1 MKFNR
6 LLSLVLSLVM
16 VFSMSVDVFAAI
28 NVNTGTEVV
37 QVETSADQ
45 FFNVTFASDKYEPNA
60 EEVYY
65 MHMGQDLAIWRHSG
79 DMNKSEAGSQ
89 NWNTPWGYK
98 SDRWVQE
105 LMRGDDKGI
114 LLTLN
119 QQIPWEVRHFLE
131 NGGTWEDIKITFQ
144 CIDRYGTPVNH
155 EQVFK
160 NGKVDGWLKWG
171 SEIQLSFYP
180 LFHTDTKNY
189 IYNGNTV
196 KLNRG
201 MYPYS
206 FTMFS
211 MWSSKRQYGATRIW
225 DSTFGEP
232 DIYTQDGYKPL
243 QYTDILSNSGDI
255 ASGYYKNVQYSEG
268 AKTETGHKSEPGISG
283 DVAGIG
289 LGTFSSGGAT
299 GLGFNF
305 PVRVTFEINPVE
317 DKGNQMY
324 LSEYSIVSMSD
335 NAEPDE
341 LTTHAALQAYS
352 NKAQLTDFV
361 GGKDAYDA
369 LAKVAI
375 LKALGSEYAGVDDKT
390 LQLFVDNTYTAD
402 LLCTLMDMSTA
413 GEIKEVIQE
422 EGTEGFISSNS
433 VSKMFDKIDKD
444 FIDKF
449 REKIPYAK

>member
-6 LLSLVLSLVM
+6 LVSLALSLVM
-16 VFSMSVDVFAAI
+16 ILSMSVDVFAAI
-28 NVNTGTEVV
+28 NVNIDGENVI

-45 FFNVTFASDKYEPNA
+45 FFNVEFAPPEYEPNA

-119 QQIPWEVRHFLE
+119 QQIPWEVKHFLE
-131 NGGTWEDIKITFQ
+131 NRGGTWEDIKITFQ
-144 CIDRYGTPVNH
+144 CIDKYGTPVDKD
-155 EQVFK
+155 QIFK

-171 SEIQLSFYP
+171 SEIQLAFYP
-180 LFHTDTKNY
+180 LFHTDANNY

-211 MWSSKRQYGATRIW
+211 MWSSKRHYGATRIW

-232 DIYTQDGYKPL
+232 DIYTQNGFKPL
-243 QYTDILSNSGDI
+243 QYTDILSSSGDI

-305 PVRVTFEINPVE
+305 PVRVTFEINPIQE
-317 DKGNQMY
+317 KKGNALY
-324 LSEYSIVSMSD
+324 VSEYSIVNMAD
-335 NAEPDE
+335 DADPDE
-341 LTTHAALQAYS
+341 MTTHASMQAYS
-352 NKAQLTDFV
+352 N
-361 GGKDAYDA
+361 
-369 LAKVAI
+369 
-375 LKALGSEYAGVDDKT
+375 
-390 LQLFVDNTYTAD
+390 
-402 LLCTLMDMSTA
+402 
-413 GEIKEVIQE
+413 
-422 EGTEGFISSNS
+422 
-433 VSKMFDKIDKD
+433 
-444 FIDKF
+444 
-449 REKIPYAK
+449 REQ